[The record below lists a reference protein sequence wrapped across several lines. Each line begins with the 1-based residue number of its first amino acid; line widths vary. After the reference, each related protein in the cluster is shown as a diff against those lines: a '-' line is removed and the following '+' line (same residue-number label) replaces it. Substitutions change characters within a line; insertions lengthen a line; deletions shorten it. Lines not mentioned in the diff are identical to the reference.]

1 MEVRPFPHA
10 FNMKTPTTQKIFV
23 SVGAGFLVACT
34 TAVVHLS
41 TIPVE
46 RPLLVHELIGD
57 FVAGLVTMLVC
68 LSLHLKYEGVYYRF
82 AMERAA
88 IVAELNHHVRNAV
101 FPMCLAVQRTGDADA
116 SRIANDSVEKINIAL
131 RDAISDALAQNVNYT
146 PQSSIEPI
154 ERRVAA

>member
-1 MEVRPFPHA
+1 
-10 FNMKTPTTQKIFV
+10 MKTPTMQKIFV
-23 SVGAGFLVACT
+23 SVGSGFLVACT
-34 TAVVHLS
+34 AAVVHLS
-41 TIPVE
+41 TMPVE
-46 RPLLVHELIGD
+46 RSLLVHELIGD

-116 SRIANDSVEKINIAL
+116 NRVANDAVDKINIAL
-131 RDAISDALAQNVNYT
+131 RDAISDALAQNVSYVE
-146 PQSSIEPI
+146 PSRVEPI
-154 ERRVAA
+154 ERKVAA